1 MIHDTNLFH
10 RDLMLM
16 FMNASVFNR
25 EETDIH
31 QMALEMKDHVETLI
45 AEFKR
50 SEGSGGTHEP
60 ATRRKSMAIDGM
72 KIRRL

>member
-1 MIHDTNLFH
+1 
-10 RDLMLM
+10 MLM

-31 QMALEMKDHVETLI
+31 QMALEMKDHVETQI
-45 AEFKR
+45 SEFRR

-72 KIRRL
+72 KLRRL